1 MSVHLF
7 HIYTEENNK
16 WQHTLNIQR
25 VELPVMRQVLQELI
39 KNQPAEKNVEAA
51 GIFNYEL
58 ELQEEIIEQI
68 IEKIQLQQQKLEILD
83 ELNKS
88 PTNSETA
95 FYDQE
100 ELRDVVFRFEKNY
113 LNLKQKIQTYLL
125 SVL

>member
-1 MSVHLF
+1 MSVRLF

-16 WQHTLNIQR
+16 WQHALNLQR
-25 VELPVMRQVLQELI
+25 VELPVMREVLQGLI
-39 KNQPAEKNVEAA
+39 RNKPAEKNIETA

-58 ELQEEIIEQI
+58 ELQEKIIEQI
-68 IEKIQLQQQKLEILD
+68 TEKIQLQQKKLEILD
-83 ELNKS
+83 ESNKS
-88 PTNSETA
+88 PINSETA

-100 ELRDVVFRFEKNY
+100 ELRDVVFRFQKNY